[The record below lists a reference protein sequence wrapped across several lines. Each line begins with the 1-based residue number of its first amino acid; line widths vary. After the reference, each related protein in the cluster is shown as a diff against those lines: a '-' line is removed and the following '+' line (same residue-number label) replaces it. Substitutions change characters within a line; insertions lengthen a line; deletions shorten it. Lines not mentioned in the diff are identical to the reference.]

1 MGGMDRDVIVI
12 GAGLAGLAAAD
23 RLVWAGHHVTVL
35 EARDR
40 LGGRVWTDL
49 SGPRPVDLGAEWLG
63 AEGAVYDI
71 LVQGRA
77 QLRPAQGE
85 RFRRA
90 PDGWENLRDLPQVTA
105 ALIARAERAARAGDD
120 PTLAGALEACC
131 ADLADREAREELL
144 AYVEGFHAA
153 DPVRL
158 SLRWLAEVEKT
169 QPAEASEL
177 RAVEGA
183 GRVVSALAGS
193 IEGRCDLRLNRVV
206 SEVRWKAG
214 EVEVVTVGADGS
226 HDRHRAQAAVI
237 TVPLPM
243 LPAIRF
249 QPALDGKLAA
259 GDLLAMGRAVKVVL
273 RFRTAFWREIAP
285 LDRMLFLFGGAP
297 PFPVWWTHADPEV
310 PQITGW
316 AGGPPAAAVDGTGPG
331 RLAELAVA
339 SLADSLALG
348 HADVLHQLEG
358 FHHHDWNGDPF
369 SMGAYTWVTAGGLHA
384 HRTLAAPLARTLY
397 FAGEATCGAGY
408 NATMEGAIMSG
419 RRAARE
425 VD

>member
-1 MGGMDRDVIVI
+1 MDRDVIVI

-63 AEGAVYDI
+63 NKGAVYDI

-77 QLRPAQGE
+77 QLRAPAGE

-90 PDGWENLRDLPQVTA
+90 PDGWENLRDLPDVTA

-120 PTLAGALEACC
+120 PALADALDVCC
-131 ADLADREAREELL
+131 AGPADADARDQLL

-153 DPVRL
+153 DPARL
-158 SLRWLAEVEKT
+158 SLRWLVEVEKT

-183 GRVVSALAGS
+183 GRVVSAFAGS

-206 SEVRWKAG
+206 SEVRWKPG
-214 EVEVVTVGADGS
+214 EVEVATVGADGS
-226 HDRHRAQAAVI
+226 HALHRAEAAVI

-243 LPAIRF
+243 LSAIRF
-249 QPALDGKLAA
+249 QPALDEKLAA
-259 GDLLAMGRAVKVVL
+259 GDRLAMGRAVKVVL
-273 RFRTAFWREIAP
+273 RFRTAFWREIGP

-297 PFPVWWTHADPEV
+297 PFPVWWTPADPEV
-310 PQITGW
+310 PQLTGW
-316 AGGPPAAAVDGTGPG
+316 AGGPRAAAADGVGSG
-331 RLAELAVA
+331 QLAELAVA
-339 SLADSLALG
+339 SLADSLGLG
-348 HADVLHQLEG
+348 HVEVMRQLEG

-369 SMGAYTWVTAGGLHA
+369 SMGAYTWVTAGGLDA
-384 HRTLAAPLARTLY
+384 HRTLAAPVAKTLY

-419 RRAARE
+419 RRAAGE
-425 VD
+425 VG

>member
-1 MGGMDRDVIVI
+1 MEMDVIVI
-12 GAGLAGLAAAD
+12 GAGLSGLAAAD

-63 AEGAVYDI
+63 GEGAVYDI

-77 QLRPAQGE
+77 QLRDALGE

-90 PDGWENLRDLPQVTA
+90 SNGWEKLEDLPQVTGD
-105 ALIARAERAARAGDD
+105 LIARAKRAAAPGTD
-120 PTLAGALEACC
+120 PTLVEALDACC
-131 ADLADREAREELL
+131 AEPADAQAREQLL

-158 SLRWLAEVEKT
+158 SLRWLVEVEKT
-169 QPAEASEL
+169 QPADASEL
-177 RAVEGA
+177 RALEGA

-206 SEVRWKAG
+206 SEVRWKPG
-214 EVEVVTVGADGS
+214 QVEVATVGTDGS
-226 HDRHRAQAAVI
+226 HDHHRAQAAVI
-237 TVPLPM
+237 AVPLPM

-249 QPALDGKLAA
+249 EPALDEKLAA
-259 GDLLAMGRAVKVVL
+259 ADRLAMGRAVKVVL
-273 RFRTAFWREIAP
+273 RFRTAFWREIGP
-285 LDRMLFLFGGAP
+285 LDRMLFLLGAAP
-297 PFPVWWTHADPEV
+297 PFPVWWTHADPQV

-316 AGGPPAAAVDGTGPG
+316 AGGPPAAAVDGVGSG

-348 HADVLHQLEG
+348 HADVMRQLEG

-369 SMGAYTWVTAGGLHA
+369 SMGAYTWVTAGGVDA
-384 HRTLAAPLARTLY
+384 HRTLAAPLAKTLY

-419 RRAARE
+419 RRAAR
-425 VD
+425 DMT

>member
-1 MGGMDRDVIVI
+1 MDRDVIVI

-49 SGPRPVDLGAEWLG
+49 SGPRPVDLGAEWVG
-63 AEGAVYDI
+63 DEGAVYDI

-77 QLRPAQGE
+77 QLRAALGE
-85 RFRRA
+85 RFRRG

-105 ALIARAERAARAGDD
+105 ALIARAARTARAGDD
-120 PTLAGALEACC
+120 PSLREALDACC
-131 ADLADREAREELL
+131 ANPADAGARQELL

-153 DPVRL
+153 DPARL
-158 SLRWLAEVEKT
+158 SLRWLVQVEKT

-183 GRVVSALAGS
+183 GRIVSAFAGS
-193 IEGRCDLRLNRVV
+193 IEGRCNLRLNRVV

-214 EVEVVTVGADGS
+214 EVEVATVGTDGS
-226 HDRHRAQAAVI
+226 HEVHCAQAAVV

-243 LPAIRF
+243 LSAIRF
-249 QPALDGKLAA
+249 QPALDEKLAA

-273 RFRTAFWREIAP
+273 RFRTAFWRELAP

-316 AGGPPAAAVDGTGPG
+316 AGGPPAAAVDGVSSG

-339 SLADSLALG
+339 SLADSLGLP
-348 HADVLHQLEG
+348 HTEVMRQLEG

-369 SMGAYTWVTAGGLHA
+369 SMGAYTWVTAGGLDA

-408 NATMEGAIMSG
+408 NATMEGAIISG
-419 RRAARE
+419 RRAAGE
-425 VD
+425 VA

>member
-1 MGGMDRDVIVI
+1 MDRDVIVI

-23 RLVWAGHHVTVL
+23 RLVWAGHHVTLL
-35 EARDR
+35 EARER

-63 AEGAVYDI
+63 NKGAVYDI

-77 QLRPAQGE
+77 QLRAAAGE
-85 RFRRA
+85 RFRRT
-90 PDGWENLRDLPQVTA
+90 PDGWENLRDLPDVTA
-105 ALIARAERAARAGDD
+105 ALIARAERAARSGDD
-120 PTLAGALEACC
+120 PAVADALEACC
-131 ADLADREAREELL
+131 AGLADAYARDQLL

-153 DPVRL
+153 DPARL
-158 SLRWLAEVEKT
+158 SLRWLVEVEKT

-177 RAVEGA
+177 RPVEGA

-206 SEVRWKAG
+206 SEVRWKPG
-214 EVEVVTVGADGS
+214 EVEVATVGADGS
-226 HDRHRAQAAVI
+226 HALHRAEAAVI

-243 LPAIRF
+243 LSAIRF
-249 QPALDGKLAA
+249 QPALDEKLAA
-259 GDLLAMGRAVKVVL
+259 GDRLAMGRAVKVVL
-273 RFRTAFWREIAP
+273 RFRTAFWREIGP

-297 PFPVWWTHADPEV
+297 PFPVWWTPADPEV
-310 PQITGW
+310 PQLTGW
-316 AGGPPAAAVDGTGPG
+316 AGGPRAAAADGVGSG
-331 RLAELAVA
+331 QLAELAVA
-339 SLADSLALG
+339 SLADSLGLG
-348 HADVLHQLEG
+348 HVEVTRQLEG

-369 SMGAYTWVTAGGLHA
+369 SMGAYTWVTAGGLDA
-384 HRTLAAPLARTLY
+384 HRTLAAPVAKTLY

-419 RRAARE
+419 RRAAGE
-425 VD
+425 VG

>member
-297 PFPVWWTHADPEV
+297 PFPVWWTHVDPEV

>member
-1 MGGMDRDVIVI
+1 MDRDVIVI

-40 LGGRVWTDL
+40 LGGRVWTDS
-49 SGPRPVDLGAEWLG
+49 SGAMPADLGAEWVG
-63 AEGAVYDI
+63 GEGAVYDI
-71 LVQGRA
+71 LVQARA
-77 QLRPAQGE
+77 QLRPAEGA
-85 RFRRA
+85 RYRRT
-90 PDGWENLRDLPQVTA
+90 PGGWENLRDLPEITA
-105 ALIARAERAARAGDD
+105 GLIERAKRAAASDVD
-120 PTLAGALEACC
+120 PTLAEALAACC
-131 ADLADREAREELL
+131 AGPADAEARGQLL
-144 AYVEGFHAA
+144 EYVQGFHAA

-158 SLRWLAEVEKT
+158 SLRWLVEVEKT

-206 SEVRWKAG
+206 TEVRWRRG
-214 EVEVVTVGADGS
+214 EVEVTTVGTDGS
-226 HDRHRAQAAVI
+226 HALHRAQAAVI

-249 QPALDGKLAA
+249 APALDEKVAM
-259 GDLLAMGRAVKVVL
+259 GDRLAMGRVVKVVL
-273 RFRTAFWREIAP
+273 HFGTAFWREIDP
-285 LDRMLFLFGGAP
+285 LDRALFLFGAAP
-297 PFPVWWTHADPEV
+297 PFPVWWTAADPEI
-310 PQITGW
+310 PKITGW
-316 AGGPPAAAVDGTGPG
+316 AGGPLSSAAEGVASGQ
-331 RLAELAVA
+331 LAEVAVA
-339 SLADSLALG
+339 SLADTLRL
-348 HADVLHQLEG
+348 DRREVMQQLEG

-369 SMGAYTWVTAGGLHA
+369 SLGAYTWVIAGGSDA

-419 RRAARE
+419 RRAAHE
-425 VD
+425 VA